1 MALLT
6 IGIPVYNEFKHL
18 SKTVENIFRVSQNIG
33 YDIELLIVDN
43 FSTDGTRIIL
53 ESLESKVS
61 NIRLKIILNS
71 ENMGFNSS
79 CDKLIDQASG
89 DYIWII
95 GAQDLIYL
103 EGLQAIEKISERKI
117 DYAICNARIRDEKSM
132 SIINE
137 SLWGNVKS
145 QKFNSLEEFFDS
157 TGGPCQAV
165 SCNIYRVKFI
175 KRYTSRYQIT
185 HLWGFVER
193 ILDALIENKTNSNI
207 EFIDTPYVE
216 MLIESDGWQAQGIE
230 NSGKTP
236 ARTYGAFTPHLQ
248 ISELYKIKLQND
260 KNLLKSAAPFRD
272 PLGILRTCI
281 QARAL
286 GLPLNLKML
295 KKLGKIYANSTVFIF
310 LTVPILFLPKF
321 ISKALVHTRP
331 LVHTVRKIFRIKT
344 F

>member
-6 IGIPVYNEFKHL
+6 IGIPVYNEFNHL
-18 SKTVENIFRVSQNIG
+18 SKTVENIFRLSQNIG

-43 FSTDGTRIIL
+43 FSTDGTRKIL
-53 ESLESKVS
+53 ESLESKVQ
-61 NIRLKIILNS
+61 NLKLKIIFNS
-71 ENMGFNSS
+71 ENSGFNSS

-89 DYIWII
+89 DYIWIV

-103 EGLQAIEKISERKI
+103 EGMQAIKKISESKI

-132 SIINE
+132 RIINE

-175 KRYTSRYQIT
+175 QGYTSRHQIT
-185 HLWGFVER
+185 HLWGFIER
-193 ILDALIENKTNSNI
+193 ILDALIENKANSNI
-207 EFIDTPYVE
+207 EFIDTPFVE
-216 MLIESDGWQAQGIE
+216 MLIESDGWQALGLE
-230 NSGKTP
+230 NFGKTP
-236 ARTYGAFTPHLQ
+236 ARTYGAFTPVLQ
-248 ISELYKIKLQND
+248 ISELYKSKLQND
-260 KNLLKSAAPFRD
+260 ENLLKSAAPFRD

-286 GLPLNLKML
+286 GLPMSLKML
-295 KKLGKIYANSTVFIF
+295 KRLSKVYANSIVFVF
-310 LTVPILFLPKF
+310 LTVPILVLPKF

-331 LVHTVRKIFRIKT
+331 LVHVVRKIFRIKT